1 MAYRL
6 SMKLDSDELQA
17 AVKAMLAR
25 GDDLRPYH
33 KKLGAWMLK
42 SVDKNWRAQGRPKK
56 WKELSDMTLA
66 IRRWRADKYGSP
78 AYTEKILE
86 IGGELRGHGWEY
98 RARRVAKGQESLEVG
113 TPHPKADIH
122 HEGKTVPAPKRW
134 KLRKTVK
141 IPKRTLI
148 VIQREDWD
156 AAKRFA
162 DGHIKHT
169 VPGAA

>member
-17 AVKAMLAR
+17 AVRAMLAR

-56 WKELSDMTLA
+56 WKKLSDMTWALRKWA
-66 IRRWRADKYGSP
+66 GVTS
-78 AYTEKILE
+78 TKILQVT
-86 IGGELRGHGWEY
+86 GELRGRGWEY
-98 RARRVAKGQESLEVG
+98 RARRVAKGQESLEIG
-113 TPHPKADIH
+113 TPHRKADIH